1 MYAVE
6 IETIQQLFLL
16 MVCIYI
22 IVYVCMVLSSI
33 LLFHRKMSEF
43 RQIDVFTYHAHIHNN
58 LYANHKQ
65 KQLLNCLYL
74 NSIHSKMGYISQYLV
89 IVSTVVTLTDTVQ
102 M

>member
-33 LLFHRKMSEF
+33 LLFHRKMSELTLAEMF
-43 RQIDVFTYHAHIHNN
+43 SPTMHTYTIIYMQTISRNN
-58 LYANHKQ
+58 
-65 KQLLNCLYL
+65 C
-74 NSIHSKMGYISQYLV
+74 
-89 IVSTVVTLTDTVQ
+89 
-102 M
+102 